1 MLVSEPNEIGPNY
14 LIHGEEVGRGQL
26 GADVVALFANGYVQ
40 VLRNTGGFKL
50 RGEVEKLVAIKATAS
65 YHKKTA
71 TGRLVGV
78 VVTGGLNLLSSNNR
92 GELLLTI
99 TTDKSV
105 HSVLSQRPSQTQVER
120 LFELEA
126 IGNSILEKTR
136 PLPKVDSASTSPE
149 SLSEQL
155 VTLSQL
161 RDSGALT
168 EEEFEVAK
176 GRVLGRIMPDG
187 LPAVGKDDR

>member
-1 MLVSEPNEIGPNY
+1 MLVSEPNETGPKY
-14 LIHGEEVGRGQL
+14 LIHGAEVGRGIL

-50 RGEVEKLVAIKATAS
+50 RGEVEKLVAIKATAN

-71 TGRLVGV
+71 TGRLAGAA
-78 VVTGGLNLLSSNNR
+78 VTGGLNLLFSNNR

-136 PLPKVDSASTSPE
+136 PVPEVDSAGTSPE
-149 SLSEQL
+149 SLSDQL

-168 EEEFEVAK
+168 EKEFDVAK
-176 GRVLGRIMPDG
+176 KKVLGP
-187 LPAVGKDDR
+187 